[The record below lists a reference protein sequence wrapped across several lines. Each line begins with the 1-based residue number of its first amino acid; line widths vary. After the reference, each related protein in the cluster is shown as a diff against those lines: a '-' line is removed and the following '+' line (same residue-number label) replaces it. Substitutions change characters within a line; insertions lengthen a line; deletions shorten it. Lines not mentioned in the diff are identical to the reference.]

1 MSLNFKLFSW
11 EDIDAYINLLN
22 KIEIENKTDNN
33 HKLKQI
39 KEKLSYPF
47 YNPHKNL
54 FIVSNN
60 NSQNIGYLLL
70 IEEKKI
76 ERVIVEIR
84 ILKNYQDESTQT
96 KFLNKALELTKFLS
110 IKYINIQIDEYENLM
125 QLCLKRNK
133 FTKIKTYLN
142 MQLNSLSKI
151 DSKLPEGLCFTEFT
165 INKDEETLTRLQNTI
180 FKNSWGFCPNTIEEI
195 TYKVRMYNTKPSG
208 IILIK
213 NNYEYI
219 GYIWTTQENKFGRI
233 SMTGVLPKFRSIGIG
248 NKLISKGIEYLSQNK
263 YSIVKLEVD
272 SANLNAVKLYNK
284 IGFNKLSEIWWYQKE
299 LIN

>member
-1 MSLNFKLFSW
+1 MYLNFKLFSW
-11 EDIDAYINLLN
+11 ENIDDYINLLN
-22 KIEIENKTDNN
+22 KIEIQNKTDNN
-33 HKLKQI
+33 HNLKQI

-70 IEEKKI
+70 IEEKRI
-76 ERVIVEIR
+76 QRVIVEIR

-96 KFLNKALELTKFLS
+96 EFLNKALELTKFLS
-110 IKYINIQIDEYENLM
+110 IKYINIQIDENDNLM
-125 QLCLKRNK
+125 QISLKRNK

-142 MQLNSLSKI
+142 MQLNSLSNI
-151 DSKLPEGLCFTEFT
+151 DSKLPKGLYFSEFT

-195 TYKVRMYNTKPSG
+195 TYKVRMHNTKPSG

-219 GYIWTTQENKFGRI
+219 GYVWTTQENKFGRI

-248 NKLISKGIEYLSQNK
+248 NKLISRGIEYLSHNK